1 MREGVRVSESWIC
14 KDPQAFSRFVDHIV
28 KNWDYSKALSVQ
40 WSAGVKRSMGQ
51 LSLCHVWIRAMTDYI
66 NGRVKGTDC
75 DEETMK
81 TSLKREFG
89 IRITICDPITG
100 KDTVVL
106 KSLGRYEKGEMLEF
120 MQRIDAYAAGIGC
133 LLPVYGEY
141 ETLRAAA

>member
-1 MREGVRVSESWIC
+1 MSEGWIC
-14 KDPQAFSRFVDHIV
+14 KDAGQFDRFCAHITR
-28 KNWDYSKALSVQ
+28 NWDWSKPLSIEWQ
-40 WSAGVKRSMGQ
+40 EGVKRSMGQ
-51 LSLCHVWIRAMTDYI
+51 SALVHVWIRALTDYV

-89 IRITICDPITG
+89 IRVNITDPITG

-106 KSLGRYEKGEMLEF
+106 KSIRKYSKGELYEF
-120 MQRIDAYAAGIGC
+120 MQKVDAYASSIGC

-141 ETLRAAA
+141 DQLRKEAA